1 MPGML
6 LSPEHGVLPLD
17 QSLCTCKKATFDS
30 WGALLL
36 RETSHDLFLL
46 AAGAEVFYHQ
56 GKVSVEWKLVTYRS
70 EGLSYQCRRRNV
82 TAGSGKLS
90 ADSESNRTGVDDSK
104 ACCRSERSQG
114 GVIYPPS
121 TPPLTA
127 HTAYALPLAAT
138 VRKWTTQERD
148 QLLFQCLYTQQQQ
161 CNNSERALHSDRSL
175 DRTTSLH
182 YNFQKIFPQTQAK

>member
-56 GKVSVEWKLVTYRS
+56 GKVSVEWKSWSLTGAR
-70 EGLSYQCRRRNV
+70 LCRI
-82 TAGSGKLS
+82 S
-90 ADSESNRTGVDDSK
+90 ADGAMSQLEVGNCQRTLNPTEPGSTTPRHVVGVRDL
-104 ACCRSERSQG
+104 RGEWF
-114 GVIYPPS
+114 
-121 TPPLTA
+121 TPHQP
-127 HTAYALPLAAT
+127 LPLQHTQLTLFRLQRPSENEQHKNETSCSFNACTHNNNSVIT
-138 VRKWTTQERD
+138 VSEH
-148 QLLFQCLYTQQQQ
+148 YTQTG
-161 CNNSERALHSDRSL
+161 A
-175 DRTTSLH
+175 
-182 YNFQKIFPQTQAK
+182 

>member
-104 ACCRSERSQG
+104 ACCV
-114 GVIYPPS
+114 GVRDLRGEWF
-121 TPPLTA
+121 TPHQP
-127 HTAYALPLAAT
+127 LPLQHTQLTLFRLQRPSENEQHKNETSCSFNACTHNNNSVIT
-138 VRKWTTQERD
+138 VSEH
-148 QLLFQCLYTQQQQ
+148 YTQTG
-161 CNNSERALHSDRSL
+161 A
-175 DRTTSLH
+175 
-182 YNFQKIFPQTQAK
+182 